1 MRFIGDVSAQDIK
14 RINRALKLVEPEL
27 LKEIRTKIRSIA
39 KPIETQIKKNIPT
52 RPPMSGMGGVVFNK
66 KTGNYSIN
74 EGRLRWD
81 GAGLRASR
89 SVKPNATSITSAIKA
104 SGRSLTT
111 SLAKIVVRSPAVSM
125 ADMAGRANKSRGISR
140 EYVYRNRAGELVKRR
155 HRVTTQGKKFI
166 ENLAGKASRY
176 GWPALEAKID
186 DVAKQLETE
195 VLDNYYR
202 KLNRRF

>member
-14 RINRALKLVEPEL
+14 RINKALRLVEPEL

-52 RPPMSGMGGVVFNK
+52 SPPMSGMGGVVFNK

-125 ADMAGRANKSRGISR
+125 ADMAGRANKSRSISR

-186 DVAKQLETE
+186 DVARQLETE